1 MGAAAA
7 GALALPAAAGA
18 IGLPSLPAG
27 LNSRGPKDEPVGK
40 YWESVDLGLEEGVL
54 VCDVGFV
61 PDQPGRGFVV
71 GSRETLQETK
81 DGGKTWVPVD
91 VSGVTGDDIKYR
103 LSSVSFEGK
112 EGWIVGKPAL
122 LLRTSD
128 GGDSWTRVP
137 LSPRLPGIPVSV
149 HALPQP
155 GFAEMATDQ
164 GGIYFTDDGGQ
175 NWKGAVAETVEATL
189 NRTVSSGISGA
200 SYYTGSFSQ
209 VDRSPLGDYL
219 AVSTRGNFYMTWK
232 PGQGAWFP
240 HNRYS
245 ARRIQG
251 MGFRK
256 DGGLWMS
263 ARGGELYFGSGEG
276 TADLTVEDP
285 DFVQT
290 RVPTRGFALIGV
302 GYRTDE
308 EVWAVGGSGSL
319 FRSADG
325 GESWKRERA
334 ADDLPGNLYNVKFMG
349 SGEGFVLG
357 SDGILL
363 RYIGA

>member
-1 MGAAAA
+1 M
-7 GALALPAAAGA
+7 
-18 IGLPSLPAG
+18 
-27 LNSRGPKDEPVGK
+27 
-40 YWESVDLGLEEGVL
+40 
-54 VCDVGFV
+54 
-61 PDQPGRGFVV
+61 
-71 GSRETLQETK
+71 
-81 DGGKTWVPVD
+81 
-91 VSGVTGDDIKYR
+91 
-103 LSSVSFEGK
+103 
-112 EGWIVGKPAL
+112 
-122 LLRTSD
+122 
-128 GGDSWTRVP
+128 P

-164 GGIYFTDDGGQ
+164 GGIYFTSDGGQ
-175 NWKGAVAETVEATL
+175 NWKGAVTETVEATL

-209 VDRSPLGDYL
+209 VERSPLGDYL
-219 AVSTRGNFYMTWK
+219 AVSTRGNFFMTWV
-232 PGQGAWFP
+232 PGQGAWYP

-263 ARGGELYFGSGEG
+263 ARGGELYFGSGKG
-276 TADLTVEDP
+276 TADLSVEDP
-285 DFVQT
+285 EFDQA
-290 RVPTRGFALIGV
+290 RVPSRGFALIGV
-302 GYRTDE
+302 GYRSDD

-334 ADDLPGNLYNVKFMG
+334 ADELPGNLYNVKFMG

>member
-1 MGAAAA
+1 MSAVQVVGVSSARPSNA
-7 GALALPAAAGA
+7 ALAL
-18 IGLPSLPAG
+18 
-27 LNSRGPKDEPVGK
+27 
-40 YWESVDLGLEEGVL
+40 
-54 VCDVGFV
+54 
-61 PDQPGRGFVV
+61 
-71 GSRETLQETK
+71 
-81 DGGKTWVPVD
+81 
-91 VSGVTGDDIKYR
+91 
-103 LSSVSFEGK
+103 
-112 EGWIVGKPAL
+112 
-122 LLRTSD
+122 
-128 GGDSWTRVP
+128 
-137 LSPRLPGIPVSV
+137 LPGIPVSV